1 MTDKL
6 TPIQELT
13 KREMEEGRKQT
24 TPVPEIVQGD
34 EGPVAVVPGV
44 TGGGPAAVAVVVPVD
59 GKAVS
64 HKESFLAHLVEE
76 ITGEEEKPA

>member
-24 TPVPEIVQGD
+24 APVPEIVQGD

-44 TGGGPAAVAVVVPVD
+44 TGGGPAAVATFREGYRTP
-59 GKAVS
+59 G
-64 HKESFLAHLVEE
+64 FLKHLVQE
-76 ITGEEEKPA
+76 ITDEEKTA